1 MTDEM
6 ARSPLF
12 DPTAYPLQ
20 VAQGR
25 DIRAGQLRGWW
36 LEFCRL
42 FEATLTDDPVF
53 MKALGRARER
63 GSLLTDHKLSNLYL
77 ILRYAV
83 PPDAPIFE
91 FGSFRGGSAV
101 FMATIQA
108 ELGRSGRVHAFD
120 TFEGMPPTNA
130 LRDLHGEGDF
140 KDADLAGLREFRQEH
155 GLEDHLEL
163 VQGRFDE
170 TLPGILAGGVR
181 PGMLHIDCDIYEPI
195 RYVIH
200 ACAPQMR
207 QAGHIVLD
215 DPLHGSC
222 LGAFDAVQELL
233 VRELDLTAEQAYPH
247 LVYRYPP
254 LSHPG
259 ERGGLRQSLRRAL
272 LWALNKTA

>member
-1 MTDEM
+1 MSDDM

-12 DPTAYPLQ
+12 DPAAYPLQ
-20 VAQGR
+20 IAQGR

-42 FEATLTDDPVF
+42 FESTLAADPVF
-53 MKALGRARER
+53 MEALDRARAR
-63 GSLLTDHKLSNLYL
+63 GSLLTDHKLANLYL
-77 ILRYAV
+77 VLRYAV
-83 PPDAPIFE
+83 PADAPIFE

-101 FMATIQA
+101 FLASVQA
-108 ELGRSGRVHAFD
+108 ALGRSGRVYAFD
-120 TFEGMPPTNA
+120 TFQGMPATDA

-140 KDADLAGLREFRQEH
+140 ADADLPGLREFRQEH

-170 TLPGILAGGVR
+170 TLPGILADGVR

-200 ACAPQMR
+200 ACAPHMR
-207 QAGHIVLD
+207 PTSHIVLD

-233 VRELDLTAEQAYPH
+233 VRELDLTAEQVYPH

-254 LSHPG
+254 LAGPD
-259 ERGGLRQSLRRAL
+259 ERRGLRGSLRRAL